1 MVNFYLVGIIYLF
14 FCQVIGNTY
23 TRSAK
28 LKTSLFINFLMGHL
42 CILGVSAIYFSY
54 GYSIAW
60 GLIAMLFYIHKISKR
75 TQFESIDKQT
85 NIYQVKEIISILI
98 LFTLTFLS
106 KYLVHYNPENGLINI
121 PFRDFIFY
129 MKNGEYFYL
138 TGIENKMTSKNILF
152 PEIQFR
158 ELYRFQDTWL
168 MPIFLMFTPFD
179 TIDIYYLIMYPINF
193 FLVSYAIYWILR
205 KYIKGHWLTSITLSF
220 LFLFFLTSNIPY
232 FNKIYQNG
240 VTDYFKLWPFF
251 LIMPPCLQLVR
262 EDKIE
267 LAFCLMLCIFF
278 IVPIS
283 YFIPISIFILVLL
296 RKYFFIPITTLI
308 VFFTLGVCF
317 VFYFFYIDATQ
328 KKFFDLLTSDNHI
341 SLENLKN
348 KIHLAFYWGL
358 LLNYLAPPLLLV
370 GCMLLIKKNRLV
382 LFENFRLLVFI
393 LVLLTV
399 GYLLYATTAILGL
412 HDAHQMFS
420 NIASPLTVTS
430 TFLILVLLI
439 LKTNNNLLKNLS
451 LVLFIGYL
459 IIELR
464 YTMTHSLHHA
474 RFDKSSLYSSEFI
487 LRVRNYLNTNKVN
500 PIGVYY
506 PEKGNGGI
514 AEQFDSGQHY
524 EILILMGRYFD
535 AVNLKGDSILFDEN
549 RYKEI
554 DFLSKRMAINIY
566 NQQKKDTSDLVR
578 IHYLKDKNVD
588 FIITALS
595 LSQLPKSIAELIKL
609 DIEDKKSGAHFY
621 ILKKAL

>member
-1 MVNFYLVGIIYLF
+1 
-14 FCQVIGNTY
+14 
-23 TRSAK
+23 
-28 LKTSLFINFLMGHL
+28 
-42 CILGVSAIYFSY
+42 
-54 GYSIAW
+54 
-60 GLIAMLFYIHKISKR
+60 
-75 TQFESIDKQT
+75 
-85 NIYQVKEIISILI
+85 
-98 LFTLTFLS
+98 
-106 KYLVHYNPENGLINI
+106 
-121 PFRDFIFY
+121 
-129 MKNGEYFYL
+129 
-138 TGIENKMTSKNILF
+138 
-152 PEIQFR
+152 
-158 ELYRFQDTWL
+158 
-168 MPIFLMFTPFD
+168 
-179 TIDIYYLIMYPINF
+179 
-193 FLVSYAIYWILR
+193 
-205 KYIKGHWLTSITLSF
+205 
-220 LFLFFLTSNIPY
+220 
-232 FNKIYQNG
+232 
-240 VTDYFKLWPFF
+240 
-251 LIMPPCLQLVR
+251 
-262 EDKIE
+262 
-267 LAFCLMLCIFF
+267 
-278 IVPIS
+278 
-283 YFIPISIFILVLL
+283 
-296 RKYFFIPITTLI
+296 
-308 VFFTLGVCF
+308 